1 MDSAIATDGTSFSA
15 LTMCTA
21 GLMSLDA
28 DGNAVED
35 MAESVEMTSDGLTY
49 TFHIR
54 DAKWSNGDPVTAYDF
69 EYAWN
74 RVLDPDTASD
84 YAWILETANIES
96 FEATDEKTFV
106 VKLLAPSGF
115 FLGLTAFPTFFPLN
129 QKFVEEKGDQFS
141 LSINDLLYNGPYKMT
156 SWTPGYSFEFELNE
170 DYWDAANFAAKYA
183 PKVVF
188 REITDTQTALM
199 EYEQGNLDTVAL
211 SGEQVTANEGV
222 EGFINKLTG
231 YMYYLTIN
239 MGNNVHNR
247 AGAADLANANIRQA
261 ILYALN
267 REEIARVL
275 NDGSVAA
282 GGIVPVGLA
291 SNPET
296 GKDFRDDNG
305 IVTAYDPDKAA
316 EFYKK
321 GVEELGHEVV
331 IELLYGTDE
340 GDSIIKA
347 AEQVQSFLED
357 AGFTVNL
364 NGKPK
369 KERLD
374 LAGNA
379 NDHDYDVMLTRWGP
393 DYGDPQTYMDLFVS
407 TNTSNND
414 GGYNS
419 EKYDGLVFDAERG
432 EGMNDPAKRWADF
445 LEAEKVLV
453 VEDAAIVPVFQAG
466 GAMIINPN
474 ISGIEFH
481 SASVDS
487 YRHIVVK

>member
-1 MDSAIATDGTSFSA
+1 
-15 LTMCTA
+15 
-21 GLMSLDA
+21 
-28 DGNAVED
+28 
-35 MAESVEMTSDGLTY
+35 
-49 TFHIR
+49 
-54 DAKWSNGDPVTAYDF
+54 
-69 EYAWN
+69 
-74 RVLDPDTASD
+74 
-84 YAWILETANIES
+84 
-96 FEATDEKTFV
+96 
-106 VKLLAPSGF
+106 
-115 FLGLTAFPTFFPLN
+115 
-129 QKFVEEKGDQFS
+129 
-141 LSINDLLYNGPYKMT
+141 
-156 SWTPGYSFEFELNE
+156 
-170 DYWDAANFAAKYA
+170 
-183 PKVVF
+183 
-188 REITDTQTALM
+188 M

-239 MGNNVHNR
+239 MGNNVHDR

-414 GGYNS
+414 GGYKS
-419 EKYDGLVFDAERG
+419 EKYDGFVFDAERG